1 MSVSRSAPLLAVVA
15 ASALLAACQR
25 DPAPSAP
32 AAAAPAAA
40 KPAST
45 PAATDPAALQRAV
58 ETLMA
63 QQYGDAFDAKQRCW
77 KFHATV
83 EGGVDD
89 DYCMRAGAPQLVDLQ
104 GQPRLY
110 VAAHNLAD
118 AQGYVYG
125 HVSSGLMGAF
135 VLGPDGRGGWTLL
148 AGDKQIPAGSSGYCS
163 CDDAQ
168 LVRIGADTMAWKFA
182 SGGTGQ
188 GITVSRYHLIAPIGD
203 KVRDLS
209 ALPQIAEDEQDSE
222 YSFAI
227 DDSDTGKPFFPLRV
241 TKRTQQPD
249 GKSAQTEQVVEFDP
263 VRQVYALPGAK

>member
-1 MSVSRSAPLLAVVA
+1 MSASRSAALLAAVA

-25 DPAPSAP
+25 DAAPSAP
-32 AAAAPAAA
+32 ATTAATARPAA
-40 KPAST
+40 T

-63 QQYGDAFDAKQRCW
+63 QQYGDAFDATQRCW
-77 KFHATV
+77 KFHAKV

-89 DYCMRAGAPQLVDLQ
+89 DYCMRAGAPELVDLQ
-104 GQPRLY
+104 GQRRLY

-135 VLGPDGRGGWTLL
+135 VLAPDARGGWTLV
-148 AGDKQIPAGSSGYCS
+148 AGDKQIPSGSSGYCG

-188 GITVSRYHLIAPIGD
+188 GITVSIYSLIAPIGD
-203 KVRDLS
+203 KIRNLS
-209 ALPQIAEDEQDSE
+209 AIPQIAEDDQDSE
-222 YSFAI
+222 YSVAI
-227 DDSDTGKPFFPLRV
+227 DDSDTAKPFFPLRV
-241 TKRTQQPD
+241 TKRTQQP
-249 GKSAQTEQVVEFDP
+249 GGNSAQTEHVVEFDP
-263 VRQVYALPGAK
+263 ARQVYALPAAK